1 MSAGRE
7 LMLEERIIEL
17 ERLML
22 YLLALEYRRSKLFLS
37 ANSDG
42 VIGKE
47 ELDKFRAQLKEKMP
61 I

>member
-1 MSAGRE
+1 MSADRE
-7 LMLEERIIEL
+7 LMLEERIAEL
-17 ERLML
+17 ERLLL